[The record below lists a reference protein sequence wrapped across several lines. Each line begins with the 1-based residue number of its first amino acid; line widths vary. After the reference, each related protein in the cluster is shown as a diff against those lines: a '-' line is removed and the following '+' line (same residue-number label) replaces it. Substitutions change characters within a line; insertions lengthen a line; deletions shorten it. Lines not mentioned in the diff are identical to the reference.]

1 MPNETPTQ
9 QIPFNPEHDFEYAQ
23 LETVS
28 PLIRRITAR
37 NPSGFTFHGT
47 GTYVIGKG
55 RVAVIDPGPMIEEHI
70 EALKTQLKDE
80 TVTHLLITHTHIDH
94 SPAAAPL
101 KAYWQ
106 APTLGYGPHG
116 SGRSSGRSSG
126 KSSGGNSDKNSRKS
140 TGKSAGR
147 SVAGNLETGLSIE
160 EGGDLDFM
168 PDIVVRHGDLIHGDG
183 WTLEC
188 VHTPGHTS
196 NHLCFALQEEQ
207 ALFTGDHVMGWS
219 TSVISPPDGDMT
231 SYMESLELLLE
242 RNEDTYW
249 PTHGS
254 CIKDV
259 KNYVRAFIE
268 HRLARERQILACLD
282 QGISR
287 ISDMVPVIYKDTDQR
302 LYAAAARS
310 VLAAILRLIDIG
322 KVAVKTGSPGLDADF
337 VTHFVTRRSKKNF

>member
-1 MPNETPTQ
+1 MPTETPTQ
-9 QIPFNPEHDFEYAQ
+9 KIPFNYAHAFEYAQ
-23 LETVS
+23 LEEVG

-80 TVTHLLITHTHIDH
+80 TITHLLITHTHLDH

-116 SGRSSGRSSG
+116 SGRSSGR
-126 KSSGGNSDKNSRKS
+126 N
-140 TGKSAGR
+140 
-147 SVAGNLETGLSIE
+147 AGNLEADSPVE
-160 EGGDLDFM
+160 EGSDMDFV
-168 PDIVVRHGDLIHGDG
+168 PDIILQHGDLIHGDG

-196 NHLCFALQEEQ
+196 NHLCFALPEEK

-268 HRLARERQILACLD
+268 HRLARERQIMTCLD

-287 ISDMVPVIYKDTDQR
+287 ISAMVPLIYTDTDQQ
-302 LYAAAARS
+302 LYGAAARS

-322 KVAVKTGSPGLDADF
+322 SVTVKTGSPSLDADF
-337 VTHFVTRRSKKNF
+337 VTRTP